1 MIEIFTSARTRILLE
16 LKNRPHTISEISKK
30 TGYSKTTVSYHL
42 EKLTEHGLVE
52 RNERGK
58 WVYYKLTQ
66 RGLRKMRVE
75 VTATLISL
83 TAGVVSTASLIWI
96 VVKPA
101 FVLKQA
107 KVAYEITP
115 ESLGGFDYTPVMLI
129 LVAVVSLSIF
139 FYVRF
144 FVGRLKLDELER

>member
-1 MIEIFTSARTRILLE
+1 
-16 LKNRPHTISEISKK
+16 
-30 TGYSKTTVSYHL
+30 
-42 EKLTEHGLVE
+42 
-52 RNERGK
+52 
-58 WVYYKLTQ
+58 
-66 RGLRKMRVE
+66 
-75 VTATLISL
+75 
-83 TAGVVSTASLIWI
+83 